1 MYFIVNINLQFC
13 QLLTMVIDTDFTK
26 MCVILKFDIINV
38 ISYKNI
44 KTVPYFIE
52 YGILIS
58 PENTK
63 VLYILISFMILAK
76 KIFIH
81 TNVFVFMITGMC
93 FLSKCFWETS
103 WVENVTVFL
112 GFHSSFDQLERSW
125 DAFFLCD
132 WNHFCYFYLS
142 NNGLFFLQ

>member
-1 MYFIVNINLQFC
+1 MYFIVNINLQYC

-52 YGILIS
+52 FGILIS

-93 FLSKCFWETS
+93 FLSKCF
-103 WVENVTVFL
+103 
-112 GFHSSFDQLERSW
+112 
-125 DAFFLCD
+125 
-132 WNHFCYFYLS
+132 
-142 NNGLFFLQ
+142 